1 MLELPKSDRTV
12 RVRMVDTTTLMTVD
26 TGFLIQPVQP
36 GHETLNL
43 TDVAFLIE
51 HEESNQKVMFDLGTR
66 KDYWNLPP
74 AVRQPFDQAMKS
86 ARVDKDVTEILCE
99 KGIELRDIGSVI
111 WSHYH
116 WDHIGNVALF
126 PISTSLVVGPGFKS
140 HPHLMPGF
148 PDDAESPVSA
158 DAFVGRDVVEPDF
171 ADGLTIGGFR
181 AQDFFGDG
189 SFYLLDTPGHCVG
202 HLCGLARTT
211 ADTFVFLGGDI
222 CHFSGVIRPNARLPF
237 PETIPSGV
245 LDKDP
250 FFPSPCPCSIFT
262 NSHPIAK
269 VDPRQEPFY
278 EVSGYEGSAFFDPA
292 LAQKSVT
299 KLMDFEASDNVLI
312 CIAHDTDLLLHLP
325 TLNDSPSSDLNS
337 WKEKGWKE
345 RLRWGWVNELPRA
358 GRPGRK
364 PLVEG
369 YWRDGIF
376 MKFALPRTTNQPHGE
391 RIVHFAK
398 IIPFPTSSSV
408 PSRLS
413 LTYRS
418 NSFHHTC
425 QSFILGFACIRI
437 YLNITTTMSSRSA
450 LPPFIHDLMSSEQ
463 YSDLK
468 IQCGGEELQVHRAIV
483 CPQSEILSDKCKDL
497 SEDAPDAVV
506 QVEGHDVAAVRFMID
521 FLYSG
526 DYAIPDQAKAI
537 SEHIEDFCQEDV
549 LKTFIQDELSRRVI
563 TAMKG
568 RYEWIHP
575 QLMVT
580 QECLASAD
588 EKVAKLEAE
597 IERLQRKVSRIE
609 AGIEQ
614 GHNLLH
620 NTPNCRHCGKM
631 FLAKLECRG
640 AMENGYVLRCAQCRT
655 KHK

>member
-86 ARVDKDVTEILCE
+86 ARVDRDVTEILCE
-99 KGIELRDIGSVI
+99 KGIELRDIG
-111 WSHYH
+111 
-116 WDHIGNVALF
+116 NVALF
-126 PISTSLVVGPGFKS
+126 PTSTSLIVGPGFKS

-222 CHFSGVIRPNARLPF
+222 CHFSGVIRPNARLPL
-237 PETIPSGV
+237 PETIPSEV

-269 VDPRQEPFY
+269 VDPTQEPFY

-299 KLMDFEASDNVLI
+299 KLLDFEASDNVLI

-325 TLNDSPSSDLNS
+325 TLNDSPSSDINS

-369 YWRDGIF
+369 YWRDG
-376 MKFALPRTTNQPHGE
+376 
-391 RIVHFAK
+391 K
-398 IIPFPTSSSV
+398 IWEEAVQTL
-408 PSRLS
+408 R
-413 LTYRS
+413 RK
-418 NSFHHTC
+418 
-425 QSFILGFACIRI
+425 
-437 YLNITTTMSSRSA
+437 
-450 LPPFIHDLMSSEQ
+450 SE
-463 YSDLK
+463 
-468 IQCGGEELQVHRAIV
+468 
-483 CPQSEILSDKCKDL
+483 
-497 SEDAPDAVV
+497 
-506 QVEGHDVAAVRFMID
+506 
-521 FLYSG
+521 
-526 DYAIPDQAKAI
+526 
-537 SEHIEDFCQEDV
+537 
-549 LKTFIQDELSRRVI
+549 T
-563 TAMKG
+563 
-568 RYEWIHP
+568 
-575 QLMVT
+575 
-580 QECLASAD
+580 
-588 EKVAKLEAE
+588 
-597 IERLQRKVSRIE
+597 
-609 AGIEQ
+609 
-614 GHNLLH
+614 
-620 NTPNCRHCGKM
+620 
-631 FLAKLECRG
+631 
-640 AMENGYVLRCAQCRT
+640 
-655 KHK
+655 